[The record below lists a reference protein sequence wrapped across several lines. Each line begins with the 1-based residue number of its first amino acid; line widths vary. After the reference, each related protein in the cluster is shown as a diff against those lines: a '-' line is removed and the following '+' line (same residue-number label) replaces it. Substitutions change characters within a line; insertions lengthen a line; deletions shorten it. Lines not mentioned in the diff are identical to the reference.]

1 MFVYSVK
8 PRQIKLVF
16 LIIFIVMTVLS
27 LFILSLDSQQTGK
40 GAEMNIKASNHSER
54 MAFISQYGWQVD
66 EEPAEVMEIIIPE
79 TFDDTYTAYNEIQ
92 KNQGFD
98 LSLFV
103 GNRLKRWSY
112 VVRNY
117 EGYENKE
124 CIRINLLVR
133 DGVVVGGDV
142 CSVELDGFMHGFEM
156 ATSG

>member
-8 PRQIKLVF
+8 PRQIKLTF

-27 LFILSLDSQQTGK
+27 LLILSQDSQQTGK
-40 GAEMNIKASNHSER
+40 GSEINIKASDHSER

-79 TFDDTYTAYNEIQ
+79 TFDETYTAYNEIQ

-98 LSLFV
+98 LSLFA

-112 VVRNY
+112 IVKNY
-117 EGYENKE
+117 EGYENKD

-133 DGVVVGGDV
+133 DGIVVGGDV
-142 CSVELDGFMHGFEM
+142 CSVEIDGFMHGFEM

>member
-16 LIIFIVMTVLS
+16 LIIFIIMTVLS

-40 GAEMNIKASNHSER
+40 GSEMNINASDHSER

-79 TFDDTYTAYNEIQ
+79 TFDETYTAYNEIQ

-98 LSLFV
+98 LSLFA

-117 EGYENKE
+117 TGYENKD

-156 ATSG
+156 ITSG

>member
-40 GAEMNIKASNHSER
+40 GSEMNINASDHSER

-79 TFDDTYTAYNEIQ
+79 AFDETYTAYNEIQ
-92 KNQGFD
+92 KKQGFD
-98 LSLFV
+98 LSLFA

-112 VVRNY
+112 IVRNY
-117 EGYENKE
+117 AGYENKD

-156 ATSG
+156 TT